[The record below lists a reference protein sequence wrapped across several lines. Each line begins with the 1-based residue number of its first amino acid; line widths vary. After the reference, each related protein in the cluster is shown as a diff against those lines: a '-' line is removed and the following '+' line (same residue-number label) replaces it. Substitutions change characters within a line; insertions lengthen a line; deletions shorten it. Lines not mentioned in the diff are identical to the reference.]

1 MSSAKEPSLRLQT
14 AVSDETPVKSAVPE
28 GAREAVDVEKIMRG
42 RKTVNLLHR
51 GEVYRLQVT
60 KQGRLLLTK

>member
-28 GAREAVDVEKIMRG
+28 EAREAVDVEKIMRG
-42 RKTVNLLHR
+42 RKMVNLLHR